1 MLPLDL
7 QDYGHSAVKDGEVMR
22 WICGAL
28 IVALSAGWI
37 ILRLK
42 CGSRYAGLRRIPMDG
57 LRLRRLGE
65 PILLLVERIGLG
77 SRFPSLFFKIQ
88 RSLQRNYGMRYS
100 TERTLLFIG
109 EMLSYSWLLLL
120 GGSLLTLFNGEST
133 GILLG
138 SILAVALPIAQASD
152 LHKKVRLREQQI
164 MMELP
169 ELLNS
174 IVLLVGAGETV
185 QRAILRC
192 VESRKGDTSHP
203 LYKELMM
210 MTGEWESGYSFQ
222 QAFENFSKRCAV
234 QEVSL
239 FTTTVLLNYRRGG
252 GDFVLS
258 LRDLSRMLW
267 EKRKAL
273 SRTRGEQA
281 SSKLVFP
288 MVIIFLIVI
297 VLVGTPAI
305 MMLNM

>member
-1 MLPLDL
+1 MIW
-7 QDYGHSAVKDGEVMR
+7 V
-22 WICGAL
+22 CGAITL
-28 IVALSAGWI
+28 ALTLGWVL
-37 ILRLK
+37 LRLK
-42 CGSRYAGLRRIPMDG
+42 CGNRYAGLRELRVEG

-65 PILLLVERIGLG
+65 PILLLIERGKLG
-77 SRFPSLFFKIQ
+77 NYVPSVMFRIQ
-88 RSLQRNYGMRYS
+88 RSLQRTYGNRHS
-100 TERTLLFIG
+100 AERTLLFMG
-109 EMLSYSWLLLL
+109 EMFSYSWLLLVA
-120 GGSLLTLFNGEST
+120 GSTLTMFSGEKA

-138 SILAVALPIAQASD
+138 AVLAAILPVALVND
-152 LHKKVRLREQQI
+152 LHKKVRLREQNI
-164 MMELP
+164 LLELP

-185 QRAILRC
+185 QRAIVRC
-192 VESRKGDTSHP
+192 VDSRKEDSPHP
-203 LYKELMM
+203 LYKELRT

-252 GDFVLS
+252 ADFVLS

-267 EKRKAL
+267 EKRKAI

-288 MVIIFLIVI
+288 MVVIFLIVI
-297 VLVGTPAI
+297 VLVGTPAF
-305 MMLNM
+305 MMLKM